1 MAITINLT
9 NITVDPVAGT
19 MVVVDGTTYTSPV
32 RTALAVYMKIYK
44 VDYSAARTYVTT
56 TGNNT
61 DPASASLNQWSASYT
76 ADGWYKLAYVAIP
89 FYAGGTTYAKYDAA
103 YDSTN
108 KLVYRSKSAGN
119 IGNAL
124 TNTTFWELITDPA
137 ALAFNIGSTSE
148 SVNLTT
154 ITSQAVYNIVLK
166 GYLDQYFLSKTEDS
180 MVEASSD
187 YRRPQDVRLAEFL
200 LLGVFGIDVANNRQN
215 YILGEQISRRCAYL
229 IANGN

>member
-9 NITVDPVAGT
+9 NITADPVAGT
-19 MVVVDGTTYTSPV
+19 LTVVDGTTYTSPV

-44 VDYSAARTYVTT
+44 VDYSAARTYVAT
-56 TGNNT
+56 TGNNA
-61 DPASASLNQWSASYT
+61 DPASASLNQWTSAYS

-103 YDSTN
+103 YDSVN

-119 IGNAL
+119 VGNAL
-124 TNTTFWELITDPA
+124 TNTTYWELISDPSS
-137 ALAFNIGSTSE
+137 LAFNIGATNE

-166 GYLDQYFLSKTEDS
+166 AYLDQYFLAKMEDS

-187 YRRPQDVRLAEFL
+187 YKRPQDVRLAEFL

-215 YILGEQISRRCAYL
+215 YIQGEHIARRCAYL
-229 IANGN
+229 IANGV